1 MPLLTNGDFPMVQ
14 SDLYRSVSRATGES
28 VATIKRLGFLIADP
42 SQPISDPEAED
53 LGPHVI
59 DWDEFQARQEESD
72 ASSSSDFAM
81 C

>member
-1 MPLLTNGDFPMVQ
+1 MFQ

-42 SQPISDPEAED
+42 AQPISDPEAED

-59 DWDEFQARQEESD
+59 DWDDLHAQQSELDEQSHLPF
-72 ASSSSDFAM
+72 ASF
-81 C
+81 